1 MCSTLDVSMFIL
13 RGKCSTLGVSCC
25 VFFASRIVRAALSGD
40 NVQIAWQA
48 WEIARVSFCLAGAVF
63 DADPL
68 CVESQFAWQMQ
79 SLGPFTLYTPHCT
92 LYT

>member
-1 MCSTLDVSMFIL
+1 MFIL
-13 RGKCSTLGVSCC
+13 RDKCSTLGVLCC

-48 WEIARVSFCLAGAVF
+48 WEIARVSFCVAGAVF

-68 CVESQFAWQMQ
+68 CVASQFAWQMQ
-79 SLGPFTLYTPHCT
+79 SLGHFTLYTPHCA